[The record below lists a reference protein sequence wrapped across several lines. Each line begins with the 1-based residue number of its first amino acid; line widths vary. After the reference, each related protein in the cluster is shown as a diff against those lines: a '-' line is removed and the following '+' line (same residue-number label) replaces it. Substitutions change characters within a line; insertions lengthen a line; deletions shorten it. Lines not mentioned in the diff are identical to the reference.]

1 MADRPFGDRDRSCET
16 EREHNLYLSRNCKC
30 FGEHVGDCQGFVNSR
45 NDHKDSVRA
54 IRPRTAEF
62 SGTDCRCRTRTQ
74 GERRSRSINEE
85 ASFVSK
91 EHLSTIRE
99 LLAAKDELQLRNKEL
114 TALKNQIQEMVERP
128 RMAFEGPQSARHGL
142 TGAKL
147 FLPIGNGKSLDNGEC
162 HSEGSGTSSAL
173 VAWRLAAAHHFAGL
187 TPRQREI
194 MELVV
199 AGRPSKNIAA
209 HLGISQRT
217 VENHRASIM
226 KKTGSKSLPALTRFA
241 LVAGGSGAEG
251 LLILSGLVVTES
263 QRRARG

>member
-1 MADRPFGDRDRSCET
+1 MADRPFRDHDRSRET
-16 EREHNLYLSRNCKC
+16 EHNLSQNCKC
-30 FGEHVGDCQGFVNSR
+30 VGEHVGDCQGFVNSR
-45 NDHKDSVRA
+45 NDHKDSVSV
-54 IRPRTAEF
+54 IRSQTEKF

-74 GERRSRSINEE
+74 GERRSRSINED

-114 TALKNQIQEMVERP
+114 LALKSQIQEMVERP
-128 RMAFEGPQSARHGL
+128 RMAFEGHQSARHGPPD
-142 TGAKL
+142 AKL
-147 FLPIGNGKSLDNGEC
+147 FLPIGNGKSLGNGEC
-162 HSEGSGTSSAL
+162 HSEGSWTSSAII
-173 VAWRLAAAHHFAGL
+173 AWRRTAAVHFAGL

-226 KKTGSKSLPALTRFA
+226 KKTGSKSLPALTRLA
-241 LVAGGSGAEG
+241 LFAGGSGAEG
-251 LLILSGLVVTES
+251 RLFLDGLPVLVP
-263 QRRARG
+263 QQKARG